1 MDKNSSWRFG
11 VVGNIISSHDDE
23 CGKTLYGTKVF
34 LPGTKVYIDG
44 NNWYIGRNEVSV
56 IGLNRFGRYVLD
68 RVKIELIENIRTQ
81 KIYKPH
87 VLKIIDYLSV
97 MDGIEWWGRTVVDKK
112 AAERFVEQISTSY

>member
-23 CGKTLYGTKVF
+23 CGKTLYGTKAF